1 MGAREREVRERRRE
15 RRRKREEEKKK
26 RSNKIGEEVEG
37 RAGEGGWGVRGVT
50 CPSFQYK
57 LSCKY

>member
-26 RSNKIGEEVEG
+26 RINKIGEEVEG
-37 RAGEGGWGVRGVT
+37 RAGEGGWGVRG
-50 CPSFQYK
+50 
-57 LSCKY
+57 